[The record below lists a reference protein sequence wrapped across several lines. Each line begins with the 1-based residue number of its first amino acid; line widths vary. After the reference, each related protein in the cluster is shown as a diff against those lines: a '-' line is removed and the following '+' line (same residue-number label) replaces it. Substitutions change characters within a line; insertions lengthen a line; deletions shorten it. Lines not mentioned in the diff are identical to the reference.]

1 MVDVV
6 AQNLSTA
13 VASSRVRAGMM
24 AAALFFTSMG
34 NSQAEP
40 PPPLWIGK
48 FGNPIIV
55 CDTKDQA
62 VAIAKA
68 GQESSE
74 AMLAKFREFVTTTN
88 DKGEST
94 CANSEAPYLMVGEH
108 EDFGLAHSGSDDLM
122 HIWVVH
128 GSTLQEGFWFIY
140 ADVPNETNS

>member
-6 AQNLSTA
+6 ARNLSTA
-13 VASSRVRAGMM
+13 VNSCPARVGII
-24 AAALFFTSMG
+24 AAALFFTWMG
-34 NSQAEP
+34 SSRAEP

-48 FGNPIIV
+48 FSNRIIV
-55 CDTKDQA
+55 CDRKEQA

-74 AMLAKFREFVTTTN
+74 AMLAKFRELVTTTN

-94 CANSEAPYLMVGEH
+94 CANSEVPYLIVGEH

-128 GSTLQEGFWFIY
+128 GSTLQEEFWFIY

>member
-6 AQNLSTA
+6 ARNLSTA
-13 VASSRVRAGMM
+13 VNPCRARVGII
-24 AAALFFTSMG
+24 AAALFFTWMG
-34 NSQAEP
+34 SSRAEP

-48 FGNPIIV
+48 FSNRIIV
-55 CDTKDQA
+55 CDRKEQA

-74 AMLAKFREFVTTTN
+74 AMLAKFRELVTTTN

-94 CANSEAPYLMVGEH
+94 CANSEVPYLVVGEH

-128 GSTLQEGFWFIY
+128 GSTLQEEFWFIY

>member
-6 AQNLSTA
+6 SQNLLTA
-13 VASSRVRAGMM
+13 VDSCRVRAGLI
-24 AAALFFTSMG
+24 AAVLFFTWMG

-48 FGNPIIV
+48 FSNRIIV
-55 CDTKDQA
+55 CDTKEQA

-68 GQESSE
+68 GQQSSE
-74 AMLAKFREFVTTTN
+74 AMLAKFRQLVTTTN

-94 CANSEAPYLMVGEH
+94 CANSEVPYLIVGEH
-108 EDFGLAHSGSDDLM
+108 EDFGMAHSGSDDLM

-128 GSTLQEGFWFIY
+128 GSTLQEDFWFIY
-140 ADVPNETNS
+140 ADDSKETNS

>member
-6 AQNLSTA
+6 ARNLLAT
-13 VASSRVRAGMM
+13 VNPYRVRAGMV
-24 AAALFFTSMG
+24 AAASFFIWIG
-34 NSQAEP
+34 NSRAEP

-48 FGNPIIV
+48 FSNPIIV
-55 CDTKDQA
+55 CDTKEQA

-74 AMLAKFREFVTTTN
+74 AMLAKFQQLVTTTN
-88 DKGEST
+88 YKGEST
-94 CANSEAPYLMVGEH
+94 CANSEVPYLIVGEH
-108 EDFGLAHSGSDDLM
+108 EDFGLAHSASDDLM

-128 GSTLQEGFWFIY
+128 GSTLQEEFWFIY

>member
-6 AQNLSTA
+6 ARNLSTA
-13 VASSRVRAGMM
+13 VNPYPARVGMI
-24 AAALFFTSMG
+24 AAALFFTWMG
-34 NSQAEP
+34 SSRAEP

-48 FGNPIIV
+48 FSNRIIV
-55 CDTKDQA
+55 CDRKEQA

-74 AMLAKFREFVTTTN
+74 AMLAKFRELVTTTN

-94 CANSEAPYLMVGEH
+94 CANSEVPYLVVGEH

-128 GSTLQEGFWFIY
+128 GSTLQEEFWFIY

>member
-6 AQNLSTA
+6 ARNLSTA
-13 VASSRVRAGMM
+13 VNPCRARVGII
-24 AAALFFTSMG
+24 AAALFFTWMG
-34 NSQAEP
+34 SSRAEP

-48 FGNPIIV
+48 FSNRIIV
-55 CDTKDQA
+55 CDRKEQA

-74 AMLAKFREFVTTTN
+74 AMLAKFRELVTTTN

-94 CANSEAPYLMVGEH
+94 CANSEVPYLVVGEH

-128 GSTLQEGFWFIY
+128 GSTLQEEFWFIY
-140 ADVPNETNS
+140 ADDPKETNS